1 MTVLMTSAG
10 ALVAA
15 GALALGGLFGAGSA
29 GPAGAYEPR
38 LGLII
43 DAPAARHGRDLLDPR
58 LRAVAADVRVPR
70 SAQEAR
76 IDARYLAAAGDD
88 ILVAV
93 GPRAAEAAA
102 DTGLPV
108 RRAADAAEAAALL
121 RR

>member
-1 MTVLMTSAG
+1 MTMLMTSAG
-10 ALVAA
+10 ALAAA
-15 GALALGGLFGAGSA
+15 GALALGGLVGSGSDGRVGAHEPHA
-29 GPAGAYEPR
+29 G
-38 LGLII
+38 LVI

-58 LRAVAADVRVPR
+58 LRVVAADVRVPR

-76 IDARYLAAAGDD
+76 TDARYLAAAGDD

-108 RRAADAAEAAALL
+108 RRAADVAEAVALL